1 MSPVRTTIAAVL
13 LAACCGFAVGKLPP
27 PTPEE
32 EAKAAEAKEKA
43 KAAAAAQTAAT
54 ARAQDRVAERY
65 IAEMKAKGVEVRPTP
80 IDGPTT
86 AAVTTAPG
94 KTPAESDTGE
104 APERKAADKGGKSAG
119 DATHT
124 DAGKDSNKR

>member
-1 MSPVRTTIAAVL
+1 MNIVRMAIAAGAL
-13 LAACCGFAVGKLPP
+13 MACCGIATAKLPP

-43 KAAAAAQTAAT
+43 KAAAAEAEAA
-54 ARAQDRVAERY
+54 RMRVIDRIAANY
-65 IAEMKAKGVEVRPTP
+65 IAEMAAKGITVQPTP
-80 IDGPTT
+80 VESKTD

-104 APERKAADKGGKSAG
+104 APERKGAPPSNE
-119 DATHT
+119 DATGSDT
-124 DAGKDSNKR
+124 GKESNRK